1 MRKIILI
8 IAMIAISIVLSVVYF
23 LKPKA
28 IINDVGNYNINR
40 VIYAKEDNHT
50 DITDQINLVKLKQI
64 ISEYQCSRI
73 PASFAPYQQDSV
85 VFEIEGIYENR
96 PLHIILGDINIV
108 YESSNK
114 GGYQIKNSD
123 ELLSEINNAIDRN

>member
-8 IAMIAISIVLSVVYF
+8 IAMIAISIVLFVVYF
-23 LKPKA
+23 LIPKS
-28 IINDVGNYNINR
+28 IINDVGNYDIHR
-40 VIYAKEDNHT
+40 VIYVKEDNHT
-50 DITDQINLVKLKQI
+50 DITDQINLVMVKQI
-64 ISEYQCSRI
+64 ISDYQCSRI
-73 PASFAPYQQDSV
+73 PTSFAPYQQDLV
-85 VFEIEGIYENR
+85 VFEINGIYENR

-123 ELLSEINNAIDRN
+123 EMLSEIYNIVERN